1 MTYVDQK
8 YLNNTSQSLKN
19 YRYIKIANIKEKL
32 FASISANINE
42 FNLNQFKFAMLSKLT
57 KESSEPIAI
66 IIIIFIGYISSYY
79 LNIGLS
85 LLIISVLLLRRL
97 IANISSLFNLYQ
109 ALLKNR
115 ESLVYVNKIIDN
127 MKIEKKDYEV
137 RNFNFET
144 ISLSNIYYQYSKK
157 KQIFV
162 NLNLQ
167 IKKNNSVV
175 IYGKSGS
182 GKSTLINIITGIT
195 LPTQGKVLYNDIDT
209 KKFEFQKKLKIGIVS
224 QDEVIF
230 NMSLIDNLKLR
241 NPNAKKT
248 KILELIS
255 ALGLKSIF
263 ENKVVDL
270 SMNINEITSNLS
282 GGEKQR
288 IALIREI
295 LNEPDILIL
304 DEPTSSL
311 DKSSLNKT
319 IDLLN
324 KIKKNTTL
332 IIFTHQNEFKKY
344 NYQIYELKN
353 RRLNQIK

>member
-1 MTYVDQK
+1 M
-8 YLNNTSQSLKN
+8 LK
-19 YRYIKIANIKEKL
+19 K
-32 FASISANINE
+32 
-42 FNLNQFKFAMLSKLT
+42 
-57 KESSEPIAI
+57 
-66 IIIIFIGYISSYY
+66 
-79 LNIGLS
+79 
-85 LLIISVLLLRRL
+85 
-97 IANISSLFNLYQ
+97 
-109 ALLKNR
+109 
-115 ESLVYVNKIIDN
+115 
-127 MKIEKKDYEV
+127 
-137 RNFNFET
+137 
-144 ISLSNIYYQYSKK
+144 
-157 KQIFV
+157 
-162 NLNLQ
+162 
-167 IKKNNSVV
+167 
-175 IYGKSGS
+175 
-182 GKSTLINIITGIT
+182 
-195 LPTQGKVLYNDIDT
+195 
-209 KKFEFQKKLKIGIVS
+209 
-224 QDEVIF
+224 
-230 NMSLIDNLKLR
+230 
-241 NPNAKKT
+241 